1 MRFPGRKAVGW
12 AVALVLAGTITCTC
26 KVGRVDSDPEPP
38 VRPASV
44 PTKAIWAGG
53 VDGGS
58 FILLEPSKKANQYVA
73 KIYDDSVG
81 EVIFDGMLVVDQ
93 QNATPLDVR
102 NPKTFSFWDGDTLY
116 LTDGRSLSPRTR

>member
-1 MRFPGRKAVGW
+1 
-12 AVALVLAGTITCTC
+12 
-26 KVGRVDSDPEPP
+26 

>member
-1 MRFPGRKAVGW
+1 MSFPRGRFVGW
-12 AVALVLAGTITCTC
+12 AVALVLAGTVAFTC

-44 PTKAIWAGG
+44 SSKAIWAGG

-58 FILLEPSKKANQYVA
+58 FILLEATKKADQYVA

-81 EVIFDGMLVVDQ
+81 EVMFDGMLVMDQ
-93 QNATPLDVR
+93 PNATPLDVR